1 MAEDTFNR
9 DTNSTTENYEELTQW
24 KQRGASEKRV
34 GPQVPMNEQKPPG
47 VRPEMNP
54 RTRSNNSNTSS

>member
-9 DTNSTTENYEELTQW
+9 GRNYTAINDGDLE
-24 KQRGASEKRV
+24 KRGASEKRV

-47 VRPEMNP
+47 VKPEVNP
-54 RTRSNNSNTSS
+54 RTQANNSNTSS

>member
-9 DTNSTTENYEELTQW
+9 DRNYTTGNNGDVE
-24 KQRGASEKRV
+24 KRGASEKRV

-47 VRPEMNP
+47 VKPQVNP
-54 RTRSNNSNTSS
+54 RSRSGNSNTSS